1 MKKPPPNIYR
11 TINWS
16 KYNQALINRGNIS
29 IWFDPKTQ
37 WYAQP
42 KGKHGRNQTYSD
54 TAIQCCL
61 MIKSLFRLFLRMVT
75 GFVKSLIKLCGL
87 DWTAPDYSTIC
98 RRQKHID
105 LVIGYQKSSDG
116 LHLLVDSTGLKFL
129 GEGEWKRKKHQPEYR
144 RQWRKLHIGIDAET
158 LQIRSVQLTTN
169 NVSDS
174 QVLGDLLNQIPLDE
188 QIDSVYTDGAYDTKQ
203 CRQVIADR
211 QAHAVI
217 PPRKNAR
224 PWKDTKVHS
233 RERNELLRTVKHLGR
248 IIWKKW
254 SGYHRRS
261 LVETKMHC
269 IKLLGDKLSAR
280 NFQSQVN
287 EIHARVAVLN
297 KFTELGRPHTRV
309 VS

>member
-1 MKKPPPNIYR
+1 MNKPTPKIYR
-11 TINWS
+11 TTNWS
-16 KYNQALINRGNIS
+16 SYNRALINRGNLT
-29 IWFDPKTQ
+29 IWFDPETQ
-37 WYAQP
+37 WYAQRQ
-42 KGKHGRNQTYSD
+42 GKHGRNQTYSD
-54 TAIQCCL
+54 AAIQCCL
-61 MIKSLFRLFLRMVT
+61 MIKSLFRLSLRMVT
-75 GFVKSLIKLCGL
+75 GFVQSLIKLCGL

-105 LVIGYQKSSDG
+105 IQISYEKSCNG

-158 LQIRSVQLTTN
+158 LQIRAIQLTTN

-174 QVLGDLLNQIPLDE
+174 QVLGDLLDQIPQNE

-217 PPRKNAR
+217 PPRKNAK

-233 RERNELLRTVKHLGR
+233 LERNELLRTVKRLGR
-248 IIWKKW
+248 ILWKKW

-261 LVETKMHC
+261 LVETKTHC
-269 IKLLGDKLSAR
+269 IKLLGDKLMAR
-280 NFQSQVN
+280 SFPSQVN